1 MWHRRVVLTGTLI
14 ALLVLCGRAGT
25 APVFPAASAPE
36 SQGPPTA
43 GLAPIQVYRDWHL
56 STIGGKGQ
64 MSSGDLVVARN
75 ARERPRDPYPGWYEW
90 PICLRGYA
98 SHVPASEAW
107 EDPED
112 QTFWYEWPY
121 CLRGF
126 AGASDDLT

>member
-25 APVFPAASAPE
+25 APVFSAASAPE
-36 SQGPPTA
+36 SLGP
-43 GLAPIQVYRDWHL
+43 IHVYRDWHP
-56 STIGGKGQ
+56 STGEGKGQ
-64 MSSGDLVVARN
+64 LSSGDLSLARN
-75 ARERPRDPYPGWYEW
+75 TRERPRDPYPGWYEW

-98 SHVPASEAW
+98 GHAPASEAW

-112 QTFWYEWPY
+112 QTWWYEWPY

-126 AGASDDLT
+126 AGASDDLA